1 VEVAV
6 PVTPSSTPATRTGRL
21 PEVTPVVD
29 DGLGNA
35 AYLVDLGDG
44 GALVVD
50 PARDPTPYLTLAK
63 ARGLTIT
70 TAAETHLHA
79 DFLSGSREL
88 ARACDARILAPR
100 AAGLQFAHEPVDDG
114 DTVDLG
120 GLRLQALATPGH
132 APEHTAWLLID
143 PSVHS
148 DRPVGVF
155 SGGALLVGG
164 VARTDLTGPEQTEP
178 LARAAHHSMQRL
190 LRLPDDVAVYPTHG
204 SGSFCAA
211 PTTTKRTSTIGI
223 ERHTNPL
230 AATRDADR
238 FVAALLGGLGSYPPY
253 FLRLRDRNRRGP
265 DLLPADWTTLPQ
277 LRPDQVAA
285 MLADGV
291 TLIDTRPLET
301 FATAHP
307 AGAISIVLRPQFAT
321 WLGWL
326 LHPEQP
332 FAVVL
337 DKHQDRGELAR
348 QAHTIGYDHLLGEL
362 AGGLP
367 AWQAARLPTSHIP
380 LVTPTQLAADPTPV
394 LDVRQQAETTTG
406 HLPGAT
412 TIELGAVPAAFG
424 ADETLPNETLPNG
437 TVTVMCGHGE
447 RAMTGASLLTRAG
460 HADVRVLEGGPDEWA
475 KAAGRPL
482 VTA

>member
-6 PVTPSSTPATRTGRL
+6 PVTPSSTPDPSTGRL
-21 PEVTPVVD
+21 PEVLPVVD
-29 DGLGNA
+29 EGLGNA
-35 AYLVDLGDG
+35 AYLVALGDG

-70 TAAETHLHA
+70 TVAETHLHA

-100 AAGLQFAHEPVDDG
+100 AARLGFAHEPVEDG
-114 DTVDLG
+114 DTIDLG

-132 APEHTAWLLID
+132 APEHTAWLLVD
-143 PSVHS
+143 PRAHG

-164 VARTDLTGPEQTEP
+164 VARTDLVGADRTEP
-178 LARAAHHSMQRL
+178 LARAAYWSVQRL
-190 LRLPDDVAVYPTHG
+190 LQLPDDVAVYPTHG
-204 SGSFCAA
+204 SGSYCAA
-211 PTTTKRTSTIGI
+211 PATTKRTSTIGT

-230 AATRDADR
+230 ATAADADR
-238 FVAALLGGLGSYPPY
+238 FVAALSGGLGSYPPY

-265 DLLPADWTTLPQ
+265 DLLPAGWTALPQ
-277 LRPDQVAA
+277 LPPDQVTA

-291 TLIDTRPLET
+291 SLIDARPLEA

-307 AGAISIVLRPQFAT
+307 TGAVSIVLRPQFAT

-326 LHPEQP
+326 LHPDQP

-348 QAHTIGYDHLLGEL
+348 QARTIGYDHLLGEV

-367 AWQAARLPTSHIP
+367 AWQAARLPTSHLP
-380 LVTPTQLAADPTPV
+380 LVTPAQLAADPTPV
-394 LDVRQQAETTTG
+394 LDVRQQAETATG

-412 TIELGAVPAAFG
+412 TIELGVLPAALAAHDPV
-424 ADETLPNETLPNG
+424 ADGP
-437 TVTVMCGHGE
+437 VTVMCGHGE

-460 HADVRVLEGGPDEWA
+460 RVDVRVVVGGPRDWA
-475 KAAGRPL
+475 EAAGRPL
-482 VTA
+482 VRA